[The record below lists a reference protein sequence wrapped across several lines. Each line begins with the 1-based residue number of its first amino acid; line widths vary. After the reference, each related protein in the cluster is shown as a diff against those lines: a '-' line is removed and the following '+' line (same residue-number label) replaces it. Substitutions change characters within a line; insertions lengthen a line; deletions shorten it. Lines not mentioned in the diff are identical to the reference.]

1 MGSVIVCLDDVSIA
15 MDRKNLPTLPP
26 KDASMFQI
34 QELAYVVAAHPD
46 LSVWRTYGEQVL
58 GLQALDDAG
67 VLLLKMDER
76 AFRIQV
82 EQGSEAR
89 YVASG
94 WLVREERDFDAATA
108 HLNALGLAFEQGTA
122 ELCQRRKVNKL
133 LAIQD
138 PSGNRHEIVWGYQSD
153 FRRMVS
159 PVGVPGFVTGDQ
171 GMGHV
176 VLPAP
181 HFAETAAFV
190 RDVLGFGLSDL
201 FNFKPAPEAPALPI
215 HFFHCN
221 NPRHHSLALAAFPV
235 PSGCVHI
242 MVEVYDM
249 AEVGRAFD
257 RRIAHDVPLS
267 ATLGQHTNDR
277 MISFYMK
284 TPSGFDVEVG
294 TGGAQVDWNAHV
306 SHEFTAVSLWG
317 HDFSVGRG

>member
-1 MGSVIVCLDDVSIA
+1 
-15 MDRKNLPTLPP
+15 
-26 KDASMFQI
+26 MFQI

-46 LSVWRTYGEQVL
+46 LSTWRSYGEQVL
-58 GLQALDDAG
+58 GLQAMDTPQA
-67 VLLLKMDER
+67 LLLKMDER

-82 EQGSEAR
+82 ETGPEAR

-94 WLVREERDFDAATA
+94 WLVRDERQFEAARA
-108 HLNALGLAFEQGTA
+108 HLQDRKIAFEEGSL
-122 ELCQRRKVNKL
+122 ELCQRRKVSKML
-133 LAIQD
+133 VVTD
-138 PSGNRHEIVWGYQSD
+138 PSGNRHELVWGYQSD

-181 HFAETAAFV
+181 NFAETVAFV
-190 RDVLGFGLSDL
+190 RDVLGFELSDL
-201 FNFKPAPEAPALPI
+201 FNFKPAPDAPALPI
-215 HFFHCN
+215 HFFHCQ

-242 MVEVYDM
+242 MVEVGDM

-257 RRIAHDVPLS
+257 RRLAHAVPLS

-294 TGGAQVDWNAHV
+294 TGGAQVDWERHV
-306 SHEFTAVSLWG
+306 THEFTAVSLWG
-317 HDFSVGRG
+317 HDFSVGHR

>member
-1 MGSVIVCLDDVSIA
+1 
-15 MDRKNLPTLPP
+15 
-26 KDASMFQI
+26 MFQV

-58 GLQALDDAG
+58 GLQALEDQG
-67 VLLLKMDER
+67 RLLLKMDER
-76 AFRIQV
+76 AYRIQI
-82 EQGSEAR
+82 ELGAEAR

-94 WLVREERDFDAATA
+94 WLVRDEGIFESAIA
-108 HLNALGLAFEQGTA
+108 HLKAHRVAFERGSA
-122 ELCQRRKVNKL
+122 ELCQQRKVNQML
-133 LAIQD
+133 VVHD
-138 PSGNRHEIVWGYQSD
+138 PSGNRYELVWGYQSD

-159 PVGVPGFVTGDQ
+159 PVGVPAFVTGDQ

-181 HFAETAAFV
+181 QFAETVAFV

-201 FNFKPAPEAPALPI
+201 FNFKPAPDAPALPI

-242 MVEVYDM
+242 MVEVPDM

-257 RRIAHDVPLS
+257 RRIQHHIPLS

-306 SHEFTAVSLWG
+306 THEFTTVSLWG
-317 HDFSVGRG
+317 HDFSVGHA